1 MSERKETYSLDW
13 SMRVEIGSELDL
25 LLRKCSPNDIP
36 KAKNTSHKH
45 FFICDD
51 LDWAN
56 IRLEEKLNH
65 GEIQTTQRSI
75 MRRNGRNENV

>member
-1 MSERKETYSLDW
+1 MSKHKKPISLDW

-25 LLRKCSPNDIP
+25 LLRKCSSNDIP

-56 IRLEEKLNH
+56 IRLEDELNH
-65 GEIQTTQRSI
+65 GEI
-75 MRRNGRNENV
+75 

>member
-36 KAKNTSHKH
+36 KAKIHPTSENTSHKH

-65 GEIQTTQRSI
+65 GEI
-75 MRRNGRNENV
+75 

>member
-25 LLRKCSPNDIP
+25 PLRKCSPNDIP

-65 GEIQTTQRSI
+65 GEI
-75 MRRNGRNENV
+75 

>member
-36 KAKNTSHKH
+36 KAKIHPTSISL
-45 FFICDD
+45 FVM
-51 LDWAN
+51 
-56 IRLEEKLNH
+56 
-65 GEIQTTQRSI
+65 T
-75 MRRNGRNENV
+75 

>member
-1 MSERKETYSLDW
+1 
-13 SMRVEIGSELDL
+13 MRVEIGSELDL

-65 GEIQTTQRSI
+65 GEI
-75 MRRNGRNENV
+75 

>member
-13 SMRVEIGSELDL
+13 SMKVEIGSELDL

-36 KAKNTSHKH
+36 KVKNTSHKH

-56 IRLEEKLNH
+56 PFNVRGLTI
-65 GEIQTTQRSI
+65 TC
-75 MRRNGRNENV
+75 NEGKDERIN